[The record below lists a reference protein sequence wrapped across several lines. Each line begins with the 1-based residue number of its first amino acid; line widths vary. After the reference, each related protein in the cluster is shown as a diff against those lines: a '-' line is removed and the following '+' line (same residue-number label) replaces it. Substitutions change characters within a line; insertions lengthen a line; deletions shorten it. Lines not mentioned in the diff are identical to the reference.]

1 MIRTVLL
8 ALVFGATLIGTA
20 NAQSDLV
27 KRGDYLVNGVLTCGN
42 CHRRKARPATSWRRR
57 SPADCGTSRRL
68 TSQPNITPDKET
80 GIGTWTDAQIKRD
93 AHRYQAERHAAR

>member
-27 KRGDYLVNGVLTCGN
+27 KRGDYLVNGSSRGN
-42 CHRRKARPATSWRRR
+42 CHRRRARPATSWRRR
-57 SPADCGTSRRL
+57 SPAGCGTSCRSR
-68 TSQPNITPDKET
+68 SQPNITQDKET
-80 GIGTWTDAQIKRD
+80 GIGSWTDAQIKRV
-93 AHRYQAERHAAR
+93 AQGCRAERHAAP